1 MIKGS
6 LGEELPWYGHSR
18 ADKNWEETQG
28 AEKSWE
34 ELSKTSW
41 AELRRAKNSR
51 AELRRAEQSREEVRR
66 ADQSWEE
73 LRRAEESWAELR
85 RAEESWEELRRRS
98 WEGLRSAEKS
108 CSQLQFAGYE
118 GCLLWKLRLLMPAC
132 SFEGSLAR
140 KLRFH
145 NANLQFLT
153 DILHEMFLWE
163 IAVAYVS
170 SILETTAI
178 GFLLYQQA
186 NIRIIRSDWSCR
198 LWWSSHFITVCCWK
212 FQLYKSKH
220 MIQGPS
226 TSSHT
231 VCVWNFER
239 RAWWGFIHALVSLEF
254 ALRLGDLPSAQ
265 AQWPGR
271 IILRSRLTH
280 SFLREEQH
288 HRSRAPW

>member
-1 MIKGS
+1 MRLKLSTTNGDWNGLSTTTAQLNSLLIIRMYALFDTQRKPHMAGS
-6 LGEELPWYGHSR
+6 
-18 ADKNWEETQG
+18 
-28 AEKSWE
+28 
-34 ELSKTSW
+34 
-41 AELRRAKNSR
+41 
-51 AELRRAEQSREEVRR
+51 
-66 ADQSWEE
+66 
-73 LRRAEESWAELR
+73 
-85 RAEESWEELRRRS
+85 
-98 WEGLRSAEKS
+98 
-108 CSQLQFAGYE
+108 
-118 GCLLWKLRLLMPAC
+118 
-132 SFEGSLAR
+132 
-140 KLRFH
+140 
-145 NANLQFLT
+145 LQFLK

-170 SILETTAI
+170 SILETSAI

-198 LWWSSHFITVCCWK
+198 LWWPSHFITVCCWK

-254 ALRLGDLPSAQ
+254 ALRLGDLPSAR
-265 AQWPGR
+265 AKWPGR
-271 IILRSRLTH
+271 TILRSRLTH